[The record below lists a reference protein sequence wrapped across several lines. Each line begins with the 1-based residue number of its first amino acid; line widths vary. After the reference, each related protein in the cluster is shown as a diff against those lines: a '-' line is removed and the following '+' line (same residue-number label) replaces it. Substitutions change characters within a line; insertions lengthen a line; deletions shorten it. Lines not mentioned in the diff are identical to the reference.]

1 MYLLSKLILTISV
14 FFMASC
20 ATNKAEIVYV
30 NGSIWTGVENAFRA
44 QAMAVKG
51 EYLVAVGSNEIVE
64 NFKNSMKLVTL
75 NEEVRSFIQSNPVF
89 HGWGISACPP

>member
-1 MYLLSKLILTISV
+1 MSLLSKLILTISV

-51 EYLVAVGSNEIVE
+51 EYLVAVGSNEIV
-64 NFKNSMKLVTL
+64 
-75 NEEVRSFIQSNPVF
+75 
-89 HGWGISACPP
+89 